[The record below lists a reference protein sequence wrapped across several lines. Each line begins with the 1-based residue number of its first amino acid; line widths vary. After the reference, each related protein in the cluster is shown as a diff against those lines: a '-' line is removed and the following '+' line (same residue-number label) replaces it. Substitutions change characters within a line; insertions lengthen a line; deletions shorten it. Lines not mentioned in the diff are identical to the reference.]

1 MNGLSSRPE
10 QRLMTLDY
18 TEFSFGY
25 AFTENLVRSVPARP
39 STAPYFPNLL
49 QEARHGYDVR
59 IDLPGRLLFF
69 QFKLPQRLVR
79 RSAKEIDEH
88 SLPGIRV
95 PFFRMPLMRRG
106 HSDQHARLMELEVT
120 HPDAVFYATP
130 AMHDLASFNAA
141 YQAADVPRV
150 SVFFSPR
157 EIGPLRD
164 NLQHSVAYR
173 EGLDHGWVCSKM
185 PREVRA
191 VQLDAIESSLSDLF
205 SDEGHQPLSAAIE
218 SARDAIASLLLQ
230 RLGFSLD
237 AIRRRLRAGR
247 ETLADAREADGGAIE
262 VIEELLVAQEL
273 ARMALGVE
281 LLVAQPP
288 RRHMR
293 S

>member
-39 STAPYFPNLL
+39 STAPNFPNLL